1 MKKILHCFVLL
12 LPVFAIAQQD
22 STRQITLDEGTVIT
36 LLLKQNLSSSKA
48 NVGDLVI
55 FETAEPV
62 IVGDKVLLRKGL
74 EAYGKVTEAQERR
87 SLGKS
92 GKLSFSIDYL
102 KLDDG
107 RILKLTAQQKSKG
120 KDKTGTS
127 VTEAAVLS
135 PLFLLKKGKDVK
147 YKIGDKFTAYLG
159 EDYKF

>member
-1 MKKILHCFVLL
+1 MKNVLLCLVLL
-12 LPVFAIAQQD
+12 LPVFATAQQD
-22 STRQITLDEGTVIT
+22 STKKITLDEGTVVT

-48 NVGDLVI
+48 SVGDLVT
-55 FETAEPV
+55 FETSEPV

-74 EAYGKVTEAQERR
+74 EAYGKVTEAQKRKE
-87 SLGKS
+87 LGKS

-107 RILKLTAQQKSKG
+107 RILKLTAQQKSNG
-120 KDKTGTS
+120 NDKTGTA
-127 VTEAAVLS
+127 VAEAAVLS

-147 YKIGDKFTAYLG
+147 YKIGDKFVAYLA